1 MRRTGEAHLPLHGG
15 KAPAWLFRRMKEL
28 AKPILSSVVS
38 EYGKRGLLE
47 RLADPHW
54 FQALGCV
61 LGYDWHSSGV
71 TTVLTAALKE
81 ALQEEDMGVRLAGGK
96 GRTSLKT
103 PQELASIAE
112 EFGLDPS
119 PLVRASRL
127 SAKVDNSVLQ
137 DGFDLYHHAF
147 VVTENGEWA
156 VVQQGMNPSL
166 RMARRYHWL
175 GSRVESFVIEP
186 HHSIISEAGKVRVLN
201 LVARESEGVRKAS
214 LDLVKEGTA
223 RLRRLMSEY
232 RVLKMPRRIDWSALE
247 RAYQLNPSSYEELL
261 EIRGIGRSALRA
273 LALLSELVYGEKASV
288 RDPAKYSFAFGGKD
302 GVPFPVD
309 VKLMDEIISYLRG
322 REIPKIRVRV
332 RGGLT
337 DYLDRD

>member
-15 KAPAWLFRRMKEL
+15 RAPAWLFRRMKEL
-28 AKPILSSVVS
+28 AKPVLSSVVS
-38 EYGKRGLLE
+38 EYGRRGLLE

-81 ALQEEDMGVRLAGGK
+81 ALQEEDLGVRIAGGK
-96 GRTSLKT
+96 GKASLKT
-103 PQELASIAE
+103 PQELSTIAE

-119 PLVRASRL
+119 PLIRASRL
-127 SAKVDNSVLQ
+127 SAKVDNSALQ

-147 VVTENGEWA
+147 ILTEEGEWA

-175 GSRVESFVIEP
+175 GSRVESFVVEP
-186 HHSIISEAGKVRVLN
+186 HHAIISETRVKVLN
-201 LVARESEGVRKAS
+201 LVARESEGVRRAS

-223 RLRRLMSEY
+223 RLKRLMEEY
-232 RVLKMPRRIDWSALE
+232 RVLRMPRRIDWAALE
-247 RAYQLNPSSYEELL
+247 RAYQLSPSSYEELL
-261 EIRGIGRSALRA
+261 EIRGMGKSALRA
-273 LALLSELVYGEKASV
+273 LALLSELVYGERASV

-309 VKLMDEIISYLRG
+309 VKLMDEVISYLRG
-322 REIPKIRVRV
+322 REIPKIRLRL

-337 DYLDRD
+337 DYID

>member
-1 MRRTGEAHLPLHGG
+1 
-15 KAPAWLFRRMKEL
+15 
-28 AKPILSSVVS
+28 
-38 EYGKRGLLE
+38 
-47 RLADPHW
+47 
-54 FQALGCV
+54 
-61 LGYDWHSSGV
+61 
-71 TTVLTAALKE
+71 
-81 ALQEEDMGVRLAGGK
+81 
-96 GRTSLKT
+96 
-103 PQELASIAE
+103 
-112 EFGLDPS
+112 
-119 PLVRASRL
+119 
-127 SAKVDNSVLQ
+127 
-137 DGFDLYHHAF
+137 
-147 VVTENGEWA
+147 
-156 VVQQGMNPSL
+156 
-166 RMARRYHWL
+166 
-175 GSRVESFVIEP
+175 VESFVIEP
-186 HHSIISEAGKVRVLN
+186 HRSIISEAGKVRVLN

-261 EIRGIGRSALRA
+261 ENRGIGRSALRA

-332 RGGLT
+332 RGSLT

>member
-175 GSRVESFVIEP
+175 GSRVESFVI
-186 HHSIISEAGKVRVLN
+186 
-201 LVARESEGVRKAS
+201 
-214 LDLVKEGTA
+214 
-223 RLRRLMSEY
+223 
-232 RVLKMPRRIDWSALE
+232 
-247 RAYQLNPSSYEELL
+247 
-261 EIRGIGRSALRA
+261 
-273 LALLSELVYGEKASV
+273 
-288 RDPAKYSFAFGGKD
+288 
-302 GVPFPVD
+302 
-309 VKLMDEIISYLRG
+309 
-322 REIPKIRVRV
+322 
-332 RGGLT
+332 
-337 DYLDRD
+337 